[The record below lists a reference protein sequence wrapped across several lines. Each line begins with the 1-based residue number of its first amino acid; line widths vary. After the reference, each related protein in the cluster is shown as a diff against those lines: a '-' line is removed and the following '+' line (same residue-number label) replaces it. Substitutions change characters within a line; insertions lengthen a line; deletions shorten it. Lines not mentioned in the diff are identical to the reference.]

1 MATPRFF
8 ELGKIQHPLSGRYE
22 YIAENPLYNVEY
34 DWRKDFHCLQEVFK
48 RDHII
53 DRYFFFD
60 IVKSMPNP
68 GPVFSKTV
76 KKRTRLY
83 YTPKSENSGELRI
96 VGDKTYSRRSE
107 GKSRIYPVEHVKNRV
122 VWFLTNSPFVE
133 TFKLNT
139 HSNKFVF
146 TIEIKFASSYSDSAL
161 EEIRDCQRRTD
172 IRNLEYKAEAIKTK
186 IQNFVSKE
194 SLQSQYDAVMLEIEK
209 LTK

>member
-8 ELGKIQHPLSGRYE
+8 ELGKIQHPLAGRYE
-22 YIAENPLYNVEY
+22 YIAENPLYSVVF
-34 DWRKDFHCLQEVFK
+34 DWQKDVHCLQDVFK
-48 RDHII
+48 QDHII

-122 VWFLTNSPFVE
+122 EWFLTNSPFVE
-133 TFKLNT
+133 SFKIHTYPNE
-139 HSNKFVF
+139 FVF
-146 TIEIKFASSYSDSAL
+146 TVDIKFTSSYSESAFNDMR
-161 EEIRDCQRRTD
+161 ERERKAAIV
-172 IRNLEYKAEAIKTK
+172 NLQYKAEGIKTK